1 MKNIKKIFAFVIAV
15 ACAFTSMISAKAID
29 STATFSYEHF
39 LETQYKYVGAG
50 TTVKKAKFAS
60 GSEVYAL
67 CFNHAKEAPGVNT
80 PLFLVNSS
88 KGTFV
93 DTSKSTKVVLTAGQ
107 IASLKNRMPAYVY
120 IINNGIQPN
129 STWNDSLFTDIANN
143 RGAFTLNEKYYT
155 TQLALW
161 GVLYQD
167 DTANGVN
174 IESLN
179 QTQAGTGLN
188 NSLLKVKEAAIRLRD
203 KALANKIAEP
213 TISIN
218 QSKAMYP
225 TADRKYFRT
234 DDYTVSGTGFA
245 KYVVNVPAIIAEG
258 ANNPEIVNVST
269 GKTSLGQMEL
279 NAGEKFYVRVAY
291 SRVKNVQ
298 SGTIRVSAVGM
309 KRNVAVYA
317 PLDQTKQN
325 IIIDFAESKKI
336 QTETKYTATEEK
348 GGLKVTKVYTNA
360 AGVTAKLSGVRLQIL
375 DKDGKVVKDWTTNE
389 TNNPATFNDL
399 KVGETYTIHEVS
411 APDTKDFKYIKSGD
425 IKVTIE
431 PNKVVER
438 TVINTGTTDVII
450 RKTDA
455 TTGKELPGAKLEL
468 KDATGK
474 IVDSWVSTDT
484 PHVVKNK
491 DRQDGKLIPGRYCLK
506 ETIAP
511 EGYQMSSEEVCFMVN
526 DDGGVDAPVVM
537 ENKPKTSV
545 KISKQDITTKKE
557 LPGAKLI
564 IKDKEG
570 NVVDSW
576 TSGTKPHYV
585 TLPDGDYKLIE
596 VTAPQGYGLSEEVKD
611 FTIKAGQAEKTIV
624 MTNSPIPVTAD
635 MNIKLIV
642 GSLICTV
649 LLVGF
654 SLFKLNKQQEA

>member
-1 MKNIKKIFAFVIAV
+1 MKNMKKLFAFIIAV
-15 ACAFTSMISAKAID
+15 ACAFTSMITAKAID
-29 STATFSYEHF
+29 STATFSYEHY
-39 LETQYKYVGAG
+39 LEAQYKYETAG

-80 PLFLVNSS
+80 PLYLVNSS

-93 DTSKSTKVVLTAGQ
+93 DTSVSTKVVLTAGQ
-107 IASLKNRMPAYVY
+107 MASLKNRMPAYVY

-129 STWNDSLFTDIANN
+129 SAWNDSLFTDIANS
-143 RGAFTLNEKYYT
+143 RGAFTLNEKYYA

-161 GVLYQD
+161 GVLYKD
-167 DTANGVN
+167 DTSNGVN

-179 QTQAGTGLN
+179 RTQTGTELN

-203 KALANKIAEP
+203 KALANKIAAP
-213 TISIN
+213 TISIS

-225 TADRKYFRT
+225 TANRKYFRT
-234 DDYTVSGTGFA
+234 DDYTVSGNGFT
-245 KYVVNVPAIIAEG
+245 KYVVTLENAPAG
-258 ANNPEIVNVST
+258 AEIV
-269 GKTSLGQMEL
+269 SLSSNSVVKQGSEFSAGQ
-279 NAGEKFYVRVAY
+279 KFYIRVPY
-291 SRVKNVQ
+291 SNVKNVT
-298 SGTIRVSAVGM
+298 SGIVHVNAAGV

-325 IIIDFAESKKI
+325 IIIDFAQAQPVAAKASF
-336 QTETKYTATEEK
+336 TAKEEK

-360 AGVTAKLSGVRLQIL
+360 AGVTSKLAGVKLQVL
-375 DKDGKVVKDWTTNE
+375 DKTNKVIAEWTTDDK
-389 TNNPATFNDL
+389 NNPYVINNLT
-399 KVGETYTIHEVS
+399 VGETYTIHEVS
-411 APDTKDFKYIKSGD
+411 APDTKDFKYVKSPD
-425 IKVTIE
+425 LKVVIE
-431 PNKVVER
+431 PNKIIEK
-438 TVINTGTTDVII
+438 TVINTGTTDVVI

-455 TTGKELPGAKLEL
+455 TNGKELPGAKLEL

-474 IVDSWVSTDT
+474 IVDSWTSTDT

-491 DRQDGKLIPGRYCLK
+491 DREDGKLIPGKYCLK
-506 ETIAP
+506 ETLAP

-526 DDGGVDAPVVM
+526 DDGGVDEPVEM
-537 ENKPKTSV
+537 KNQPKTSV

-557 LPGAKLI
+557 LPGAKLT
-564 IKDKEG
+564 IKDSEG

-585 TLPDGDYKLIE
+585 SLPDGDYTLIE
-596 VTAPQGYGLSEEVKD
+596 VTAPKGYGLSEEVIPFK
-611 FTIKAGQAEKTIV
+611 IKAGEAEKTIV

-642 GSLICTV
+642 GSLIATV

>member
-1 MKNIKKIFAFVIAV
+1 MKNIKKIFAFIIAV
-15 ACAFTSMISAKAID
+15 TCAFASMISAKAID

-67 CFNHAKEAPGVNT
+67 CFNHAKEAPSVNT
-80 PLFLVNSS
+80 PLYLLNSS
-88 KGTFV
+88 TGKFV
-93 DTSKSTKVVLTAGQ
+93 DTSKNNNVVLTAGQ
-107 IASLKNRMPAYVY
+107 IASLKNRMAAYVY
-120 IINNGIQPN
+120 IIDNGIQPN
-129 STWNDSLFTDIANN
+129 STWNDSLFTDIANR
-143 RGAFTLNEKYYT
+143 RGSFTLNEKYYT

-167 DTANGVN
+167 DTTNGVN

-179 QTQAGTGLN
+179 QTQAGTALN
-188 NSLLKVKEAAIRLRD
+188 NSLLKVKEAAILLRD
-203 KALANKIAEP
+203 KALANKFVEPKIA
-213 TISIN
+213 IST
-218 QSKAMYP
+218 SKAMYP

-234 DDYTVSGTGFA
+234 DDYTVSGAGYTT
-245 KYVVNVPAIIAEG
+245 YVVTLVNAPAG
-258 ANNPEIVNVST
+258 AEIVKSGGDVLKQGAT
-269 GKTSLGQMEL
+269 L
-279 NAGEKFYVRVAY
+279 NAGEKFYVRLPYAN
-291 SRVKNVQ
+291 VKSAV
-298 SGTIRVSAVGM
+298 SGTVQVNAAGV

-325 IIIDFAESKKI
+325 IIIDYATAAPVSARAS
-336 QTETKYTATEEK
+336 YTATPEK

-360 AGVTAKLSGVRLQIL
+360 AGVTSKLAGVKLQIL
-375 DKDGKVVKDWTTNE
+375 DKENNIIKEWVTNE
-389 TNNPATFNDL
+389 KNNPAIFEDL

-431 PNKVVER
+431 ANKTIEK

-468 KDATGK
+468 KDSTGK
-474 IVDSWVSTDT
+474 IVDEWTSTDT

-491 DRQDGKLIPGRYCLK
+491 DREDGKLIPGKYCLK

-511 EGYQMSSEEVCFMVN
+511 EGYQMSTEEVCFMVN
-526 DDGGVDAPVVM
+526 NDGGVDEPVEM
-537 ENKPKTSV
+537 KNQPKTSV

-557 LPGAKLI
+557 LPGAKLT

-585 TLPDGDYKLIE
+585 SLPDGEYTLIE
-596 VTAPQGYGLSEEVKD
+596 VTAPQGYGLSEEVIP
-611 FTIKAGQAEKTIV
+611 FTIKAGEAEKTVV

-635 MNIKLIV
+635 MNIALIV
-642 GSLICTV
+642 GSLIATV
-649 LLVGF
+649 ILVGF